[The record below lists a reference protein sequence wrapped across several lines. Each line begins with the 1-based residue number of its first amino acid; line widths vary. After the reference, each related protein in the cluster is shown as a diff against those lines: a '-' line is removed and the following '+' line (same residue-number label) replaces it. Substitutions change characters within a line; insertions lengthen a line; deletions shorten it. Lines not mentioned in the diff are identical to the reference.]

1 MMTLFAF
8 QLLTPAEQLDLLYEA
23 GTYIGKRRVE
33 GRVRILYQLE
43 GFYIE
48 VHYKK
53 YRCIAEKLVCF
64 RSTIP
69 LEPYLEA
76 IDVEHLV

>member
-8 QLLTPAEQLDLLYEA
+8 QLLTPAEQLDLLYEE
-23 GTYIGKRRVE
+23 GTYIGKRKV
-33 GRVRILYQLE
+33 GGQVRILYQIE
-43 GFYIE
+43 GFYVE
-48 VHYKK
+48 VYYTK
-53 YRCIAEKLVCF
+53 YRCVAEKLVCF

-69 LEPYLEA
+69 LEPYLEF